1 MPRAW
6 ARQTGAA
13 DAAPKRSLNHMPKQP
28 TPPPVT
34 PDILQMPLEDVMHM
48 SMMPYAEHVILERAL
63 PRVEDGLKP
72 VQRRILY
79 TMMELSNTPDKP
91 HRKCARIVGDCL
103 GKYHPHGDSSV
114 YDALVRMAQGFS
126 MRETL
131 VDGHGNFGSID
142 GDSAAAMRYT
152 EARMAP
158 LALQMLRDL
167 DKDTVPF
174 SLNFDDTLKEPDILP
189 ARYPNL
195 LVNGATGIAVGLATN
210 IPTHNLREVIA
221 AVNLRID
228 EPGATLDD
236 FMRVLP
242 APDFPTGGVLLDT
255 PEIRVAY
262 ETGRAKLTLRA
273 RVHIEKGPLGR
284 SLIVITEVPY
294 GVNKADM
301 LSKILKVSE
310 EKKAMFS
317 CIHDIRD
324 ESDRS
329 GLRAVI
335 EIKKDFDPGKIL
347 QKLYKY
353 SDLQVTYG
361 VNMVAIKDG
370 KPMQLGLVSLLDAF
384 IDHQKNVITRRS
396 RYDLDQAKA
405 RAHIVEG
412 LIRAV
417 DVLDEIIKTIR
428 ASKNGKEARER
439 LCEQFAF
446 TEMQAQAILDLR
458 LQRLT
463 GLEILALQ
471 NEFEQLKKTIA
482 ELEGVLGSERKLL
495 KVIKKELAEIGEKFG
510 DDRRTTLLKENEN
523 ALAEEEEEDDLPPPE
538 DCVVLYTRGGQLR
551 RMLPR
556 IFEKID
562 LSTQESDMPRFL
574 LRTQTTHTLLFF
586 TDRGQ
591 CYMLPVSAIAD
602 SLRPRERGVALTGIL
617 SGFEAEEKCVNI
629 LDVAPGGFDALPDF
643 LFFTQNGLVKRSP
656 AKEYA
661 VRRSRFAALSL
672 KGDDAVI
679 AVVLADERADVV
691 MVSRGGMSIRFSLD
705 SVPAQGRASGG
716 VKGIAL
722 AAGDTAILGCTLQ
735 NSDQLLIFSECGY
748 AKRVPGAMLD
758 PQGRG
763 GKGARIMPFNKNGS
777 TGSYVAACKKLSA
790 VRDFT
795 VLQKGG
801 MLSPMNSESIA
812 PQGMGDKGKTA
823 VIALMDDVVTDIILW

>member
-1 MPRAW
+1 MAKPPVA
-6 ARQTGAA
+6 
-13 DAAPKRSLNHMPKQP
+13 
-28 TPPPVT
+28 PPPA
-34 PDILQMPLEDVMHM
+34 PHDIIEASLEDVMHM

-79 TMMELSNTPDKP
+79 TMMELGNTPDKP

-114 YDALVRMAQGFS
+114 YDALVRMAQDFS
-126 MRETL
+126 MREQL

-195 LVNGATGIAVGLATN
+195 LVNGASGIAVGLATN
-210 IPTHNLREVIA
+210 IPTHNLREVIQ
-221 AVNLRID
+221 AVHLRID
-228 EPGATLDD
+228 NPKATLDD
-236 FMRVLP
+236 FMKVLP
-242 APDFPTGGVLLDT
+242 APDFPTGGILLDT

-273 RVHIEKGPLGR
+273 RAHIEKGPLGR

-301 LSKILKVSE
+301 LAKILKVSE

-353 SDLQVTYG
+353 SDLQITYG

-370 KPMQLGLVSLLDAF
+370 KPMQLGLIALLDAF

-439 LCEQFAF
+439 LCAQFGF
-446 TEMQAQAILDLR
+446 TEQQAQAILDLR

-471 NEFEQLKKTIA
+471 NEYEQLKKTIA
-482 ELEGVLGSERKLL
+482 ELEGILGSEKKLL
-495 KVIKKELAEIGEKFG
+495 KVIKKELDEIGAQFG
-510 DDRRTTLLKENEN
+510 DDRRTTILREDP
-523 ALAEEEEEDDLPPPE
+523 ADAPEEEEQDDLPVPE

-556 IFEKID
+556 IFDKLD
-562 LSTQESDMPRFL
+562 LTTQESDMPRFL
-574 LRTQTTHTLLFF
+574 LRTQTDHTLLFF

-591 CYMLPVSAIAD
+591 CYMLPVASIAD

-617 SGFEAEEKCVNI
+617 SGYEAEEKCVQI
-629 LDVAPGGFDALPDF
+629 LDIAPGGFDHLPDF
-643 LFFTQNGLVKRSP
+643 LFFTQNGLIKRSP

-661 VRRSRFAALSL
+661 VRRARFAALSL
-672 KGDDAVI
+672 KAEDRVI
-679 AVVLADERADVV
+679 AVATCEERSDGVILT
-691 MVSRGGMSIRFSLD
+691 RGGMSIRFSLD

-722 AAGDTAILGCTLQ
+722 AAGDEAILGCVMK
-735 NSDQLLIFSECGY
+735 NSDQLLLFSEIGY

-763 GKGARIMPFNKNGS
+763 GKGVRILPFNKNGS
-777 TGSYVAACKKLSA
+777 TGTYVAACKKLSA

-795 VLQKGG
+795 VLQKNGR
-801 MLSPMNSESIA
+801 LTPMNSESIA
-812 PQGMGDKGKTA
+812 PQGMSDKGKTA
-823 VIALMDDVVTDIILW
+823 VLALMDDVVTDIILW